1 LALALRLYYRETGIE
16 KGQEKLMKTL
26 ARAFLVIFFSGLF
39 PVAGWPQGG
48 VNSALIE
55 GAKSGSSKIPESM
68 KISPRS

>member
-39 PVAGWPQGG
+39 PVAGWPQEG

-55 GAKSGSSKIPESM
+55 GAKSGSSKIPGSM